1 MDELVE
7 AQRGGKPSLWKLHNI
22 QRNEMVVR
30 KYISCDAR
38 NMKMA
43 VMAWLAI
50 QQLQGHQVIEH
61 FNETWLNGQF
71 NIQQW
76 STSII

>member
-1 MDELVE
+1 
-7 AQRGGKPSLWKLHNI
+7 
-22 QRNEMVVR
+22 MVVR